1 MLGLDLTRHLGVLR
15 GLKVVVVVFVVVVV
29 GGMVLSSLG
38 IVNLCAASATA
49 AFYNVFKVNL
59 LHAVFVVASGVLAER
74 GS

>member
-1 MLGLDLTRHLGVLR
+1 MVANEVASGAAEWLAPAGA
-15 GLKVVVVVFVVVVV
+15 FV
-29 GGMVLSSLG
+29 GGMVLGSLG

-74 GS
+74 GSC